1 MSPTPLS
8 SRGPDSSHHYGISSS
23 AIIAS
28 TRNLRRFYENLHYLS
43 VKIIALLHLQTHLQ
57 FVQKNT
63 DHQHYTHLINARKC
77 RYHDFVL
84 CKVKKNSPITE
95 GKMQL
100 IFSFIIEKFKRNSTF
115 ITPTPPMKNSPTLFS
130 SDTEKWNTFGEKP
143 YPLSQS
149 TKSAH

>member
-57 FVQKNT
+57 FAQKTLNIST
-63 DHQHYTHLINARKC
+63 IRTLSVRENADTTILCFAKLRKTHRLPK
-77 RYHDFVL
+77 
-84 CKVKKNSPITE
+84 E
-95 GKMQL
+95 
-100 IFSFIIEKFKRNSTF
+100 KRN
-115 ITPTPPMKNSPTLFS
+115 
-130 SDTEKWNTFGEKP
+130 
-143 YPLSQS
+143 
-149 TKSAH
+149 

>member
-57 FVQKNT
+57 FAQKTLNVST
-63 DHQHYTHLINARKC
+63 IHTLSMRKNADTTILCFAKLRKTHRLPK
-77 RYHDFVL
+77 
-84 CKVKKNSPITE
+84 E
-95 GKMQL
+95 
-100 IFSFIIEKFKRNSTF
+100 KRN
-115 ITPTPPMKNSPTLFS
+115 
-130 SDTEKWNTFGEKP
+130 
-143 YPLSQS
+143 
-149 TKSAH
+149 

>member
-8 SRGPDSSHHYGISSS
+8 SRGPDSSHHYGISST

-63 DHQHYTHLINARKC
+63 DYQHYTHHINVRKC

-95 GKMQL
+95 GKTQL
-100 IFSFIIEKFKRNSTF
+100 IFSFIIEKFKRNPTF
-115 ITPTPPMKNSPTLFS
+115 ITPTPPMKNSPTLLFIQHRKM
-130 SDTEKWNTFGEKP
+130 EHFWRV
-143 YPLSQS
+143 
-149 TKSAH
+149 